1 MLPALA
7 LLFCMCLLTC
17 KTCVQLIRH
26 LISYSGFHKCLILEI
41 LIEETGNS
49 GEGRLLSSCMNGSN
63 ERWLLT
69 KGWNGWHEVA
79 KLCFSCSQDKFLNSF
94 QSKGYLTCY
103 KKKIVLCSV
112 FVVFFFYDQT
122 KLRLRFECFCKL
134 LFLVVC
140 LFAYVCI
147 YIFFLTFISNCF
159 QLCQATSWYL
169 IDNRLRNCCSR
180 RLACTKKSW
189 FLFCLLP
196 CVPGDHSIPHF
207 CIHLLF
213 YVYKLY

>member
-7 LLFCMCLLTC
+7 LPFCTCLLTC

-26 LISYSGFHKCLILEI
+26 LIFYFGFHKCLILEI

-49 GEGRLLSSCMNGSN
+49 GEGRLLSSMNGSN

-69 KGWNGWHEVA
+69 KRWNGWHEVA
-79 KLCFSCSQDKFLNSF
+79 NLSLSVVLTISFSTPFSPKATWLV
-94 QSKGYLTCY
+94 T
-103 KKKIVLCSV
+103 KKKVLCSV

-122 KLRLRFECFCKL
+122 KLRLRFECFFKL

-147 YIFFLTFISNCF
+147 YIYSF
-159 QLCQATSWYL
+159 
-169 IDNRLRNCCSR
+169 
-180 RLACTKKSW
+180 
-189 FLFCLLP
+189 
-196 CVPGDHSIPHF
+196 
-207 CIHLLF
+207 
-213 YVYKLY
+213 

>member
-7 LLFCMCLLTC
+7 LPFCMCLLTC

-79 KLCFSCSQDKFLNSF
+79 KLCVSVVLRISFSTPFSPKATWLV
-94 QSKGYLTCY
+94 T

-147 YIFFLTFISNCF
+147 YILFNLYIKFFSVMPGHFPVSYWQQIE
-159 QLCQATSWYL
+159 
-169 IDNRLRNCCSR
+169 
-180 RLACTKKSW
+180 K
-189 FLFCLLP
+189 LL
-196 CVPGDHSIPHF
+196 
-207 CIHLLF
+207 
-213 YVYKLY
+213 